1 MIHEVI
7 ISGRPVQISIECNH
21 PNVKDSTCP
30 TRYGDCGNCEHCI
43 TVAKTKDILPWL
55 ETLKRA

>member
-1 MIHEVI
+1 MIHEIVI
-7 ISGRPVQISIECNH
+7 AGRPVQISIECNH
-21 PNVKDSTCP
+21 PDIESQCP
-30 TRYGDCGNCEHCI
+30 TGYGDCGSCEHCI